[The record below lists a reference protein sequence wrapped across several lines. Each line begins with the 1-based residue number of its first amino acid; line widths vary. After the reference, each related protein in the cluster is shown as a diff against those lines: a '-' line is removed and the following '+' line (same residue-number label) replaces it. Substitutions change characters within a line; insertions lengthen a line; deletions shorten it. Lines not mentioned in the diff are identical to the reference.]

1 MSRLL
6 LLSLLTY
13 GLVLWGLATLD
24 GRVLALALPLVIYLG
39 AALAY
44 GPGELDLE
52 ATRTLDADRVLPG
65 DPVLVRLA
73 IANKGARLEQ
83 VLVEDVVPPS
93 LELLSGSPHA
103 LVTLPPGE
111 AIELEYTLKGKRG
124 QFEFPRVQVTAS
136 DHLGLFRRRTLIPA
150 PSRLMVLPGT
160 SRLRRV
166 AIRPLRTRAYAGP
179 VPSRQGGSGI
189 EFFGVREY
197 QSGDPLRWINWRSS
211 ARHPRALFT
220 NEFEPERIADVGLI
234 LDARQRND
242 IWLKNDTLFEHAVRA
257 TSSLAEA
264 FLSDGNRVGLL
275 IYGAGL
281 EWTLPGY
288 GKVQL
293 ERILRALAGA
303 ETGTSEVFDS
313 LDYIP
318 TRYFPARS
326 QIVLISPLCQD
337 DLPVLVRLRA
347 RGYQV
352 MVISPDPVTFEAEAL
367 TPQWDVALA
376 TRIARLERT
385 LLLRRLRQ
393 AGIQVVDWPVHTPL
407 DQAVLVSLGARPS
420 TFRVAGMTLW
430 S

>member
-1 MSRLL
+1 
-6 LLSLLTY
+6 
-13 GLVLWGLATLD
+13 
-24 GRVLALALPLVIYLG
+24 
-39 AALAY
+39 
-44 GPGELDLE
+44 
-52 ATRTLDADRVLPG
+52 
-65 DPVLVRLA
+65 
-73 IANKGARLEQ
+73 
-83 VLVEDVVPPS
+83 
-93 LELLSGSPHA
+93 
-103 LVTLPPGE
+103 
-111 AIELEYTLKGKRG
+111 
-124 QFEFPRVQVTAS
+124 
-136 DHLGLFRRRTLIPA
+136 
-150 PSRLMVLPGT
+150 MVLPET

-211 ARHPRALFT
+211 ARHPRTLFT

-234 LDARQRND
+234 LDARQRSD
-242 IWLKNDTLFEHAVRA
+242 IRVKDDALFEHAVRA

-293 ERILRALAGA
+293 ECILRALAGA

-352 MVISPDPVTFEAEAL
+352 MVISPDPVTFEAETL

-385 LLLRRLRQ
+385 LLLRRLQQ

-407 DQAVLVSLGARPS
+407 DQAVLMSLGARPS
-420 TFRVAGMTLW
+420 GFRVAGMTLW